1 MKKYL
6 LMLLLCTSAVAN
18 DGSPIENYNENQS
31 LHIDMQM
38 VNSPLDDTDSLT
50 HLQLVEFAL
59 SNVIDNVVM
68 KWDNIESG
76 SNGSVDIIQTWDN
89 SAYTCRTIIS
99 TVSNPKNYIS
109 YKSTACFDM
118 LSENWLY
125 LY

>member
-1 MKKYL
+1 MKKYW
-6 LMLLLCTSAVAN
+6 LMLLLCSSAVAN
-18 DGSPIENYNENQS
+18 DGSPIENYNEEQS

-38 VNSPLDDTDSLT
+38 VNSPLDDADSLT
-50 HLQLVEFAL
+50 HMQLVEFAL
-59 SNVIDNVVM
+59 SNVIDNVVL
-68 KWDNIESG
+68 KWDNIENG

-99 TVSNPKNYIS
+99 TVSNPKNHTS

-118 LSENWLY
+118 LSESWLY